1 MRERLPPLPGRLVE
15 PLPGRLVEPLPGR
28 LGITRAGGEGGGDS
42 T

>member
-1 MRERLPPLPGRLVE
+1 MRERLPPLQ
-15 PLPGRLVEPLPGR
+15 GRLVEPLPGR